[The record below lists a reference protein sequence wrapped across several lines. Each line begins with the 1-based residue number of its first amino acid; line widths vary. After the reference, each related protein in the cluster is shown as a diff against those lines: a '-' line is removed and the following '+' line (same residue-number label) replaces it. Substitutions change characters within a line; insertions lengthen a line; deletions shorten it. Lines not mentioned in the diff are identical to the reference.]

1 MKKHPLLRYLFI
13 ASLTAI
19 IIQLVSLSVNLLR
32 DPKKSMLEQ
41 AEKLRDIKPDIAH
54 QLEDLAYEYETN
66 KYFKVMP
73 YVNLFFI
80 LLSLTAVVLM
90 WQLNKK
96 GWYLY
101 LLSEFAPYVLSVL
114 TWENYVKYMS
124 GMGSKTMVVAST
136 FIMLAFDILFAG
148 LYFYALR
155 ESEKL
160 SIQPDLSNREGTTD

>member
-13 ASLTAI
+13 TSLTAI
-19 IIQLVSLSVNLLR
+19 MIQLVSLSVNLLR

-41 AEKLRDIKPDIAH
+41 AEKLRDIKPDLANK
-54 QLEDLAYEYETN
+54 LEELAYEYETN

-73 YVNLFFI
+73 YLNLFFL

-101 LLSEFAPYVLSVL
+101 LLSEFVPYVLSVL

-124 GMGSKTMVVAST
+124 GMGGKTTVVAST

-155 ESEKL
+155 ETKKL
-160 SIQPDLSNREGTTD
+160 SIQSDRSNSEGITG